1 MKLLIEEQEYPV
13 KQLETLFDD
22 FKFYKQ
28 TGNKGVIKSVGYYHS
43 YKNNELVFMLPKVFM
58 KDGTTTIFG
67 LNSQELYDTLKDTSV
82 KHDRDLQWLRELS
95 IYFYNSLIE
104 YNRRWE
110 KNSLLNPSKTFEL
123 NTNIGSNNYSYLDIV
138 LAFTNFYKRNKNFI
152 LQHHIE
158 QVTNK
163 ITKPKWERTVRKAL
177 PLMTASGT
185 PVYLGIRNKKKVRN
199 LEEELI
205 TYYFSI
211 LNKLNNAHQLNLK
224 IDKSYKLITGYKFDQ
239 LCLDEYG
246 LAKLRKIKY
255 RYFNDT
261 LRRMYQLCELYFSNN
276 SKASSK
282 KDKEEYLCVN
292 NYNIIFEDMIDK
304 LFTDTVANDESIQ
317 HLKKNQD
324 GKLIDH
330 IYEDQS
336 IIDRSNIFY
345 IGDSKYYKPNNEAGS
360 LSKYKQITYAKNIIQ
375 YNIDLWNKENR
386 FYNDQIVYRDDL
398 TEGYNITPNF
408 FIYGHIT
415 AKDDFTNHQI
425 EPKSDKPRCSYHW
438 QHRLFDRDTLFVHQ
452 YSINFLFVLK
462 AYTAYNPAN
471 LKKFQLEVKNIF
483 RSGFI
488 DYFNDPELSQF
499 TFYQSNIDGK
509 QKDDYIKD
517 NFKTLNGKCITTI
530 DGKLIIAKHAED
542 VILEGFI
549 KENAVHFEL
558 VETLPI
564 KN

>member
-13 KQLETLFDD
+13 KLLENLFDD

-58 KDGTTTIFG
+58 RDGTDTIFDK
-67 LNSQELYDTLKDTSV
+67 STVELFDTLQNASV
-82 KHDRDLQWLRELS
+82 KHDQDLQWLRELS

-138 LAFTNFYKRNKNFI
+138 LAFTNFFKKNKNFI

-163 ITKPKWERTVRKAL
+163 VTKPKWEKTVRKVL

-199 LEEELI
+199 VEEELI

-211 LNKLNNAHQLNLK
+211 LNKLNQAHQLNLK
-224 IDKSYKLITGYKFDQ
+224 IDKSYNLITGINFDR
-239 LCLDEYG
+239 LCANEYG
-246 LAKLRKIKY
+246 LSKLRKIKY

-261 LRRMYQLCELYFSNN
+261 LRRMYQLCELYFTNN

-304 LFTDTVANDESIQ
+304 LFTDTVASDESIQ

-345 IGDSKYYKPNNEAGS
+345 IGDSKYYKPNSEAGN

-375 YNIDLWNKENR
+375 YNIDLWNNEDR
-386 FYNDQIVYRDDL
+386 FYNEKAVYRDDL

-415 AKDDFTNHQI
+415 DKNDFSNHQI
-425 EPKSDKPRCSYHW
+425 EPKSNKPGCSYHW
-438 QHRLFDRDTLFVHQ
+438 KHRLFDRDTLFVHQ

-462 AYTAYNPAN
+462 TYTAYTPSS
-471 LKKFQLEVKNIF
+471 LQKFQLEVKSIF

-488 DYFNDPELSQF
+488 DYFNNPQLSQF
-499 TFYQSNIDGK
+499 TFYKSTIDEE
-509 QKDDYIKD
+509 QTNDYIKD
-517 NFKTLNGKCITTI
+517 NFKKLNGKCITTI
-530 DGKLIIAKHAED
+530 DGRLILAKHAADNSLNPFLNDFEP
-542 VILEGFI
+542 I
-549 KENAVHFEL
+549 ENFE
-558 VETLPI
+558 
-564 KN
+564 

>member
-13 KQLETLFDD
+13 KQLEDLFDD

-58 KDGTTTIFG
+58 KDGIETIFG
-67 LNSQELYDTLKDTSV
+67 KSITELYYSLDGTTV
-82 KHDRDLQWLRELS
+82 KHDQELQWLRELS
-95 IYFYNSLIE
+95 IYFYNSLVE

-110 KNSLLNPSKTFEL
+110 KNSLINPSRTFEL
-123 NTNIGSNNYSYLDIV
+123 NTNIGINNYSYLDIV
-138 LAFTNFYKRNKNFI
+138 LALTNFFKKNKNFI

-163 ITKPKWERTVRKAL
+163 VTKPKWEKTVRKGF
-177 PLMTASGT
+177 PLMTPSGA
-185 PVYLGIRNKKKVRN
+185 PIYLGIRNKRKIHN
-199 LEEELI
+199 TEEELI
-205 TYYFSI
+205 TYFFSI
-211 LNKLNNAHQLNLK
+211 LNKLNSDHQLNLK
-224 IDKSYKLITGYKFDQ
+224 IDKSYKLITGRRFDQ
-239 LCLDEYG
+239 LCTNGYG
-246 LAKLRKIKY
+246 LRKLRKIKY

-261 LRRMYQLCELYFSNN
+261 LKRMYQLCELYFSNN

-304 LFTDTVANDESIQ
+304 LFTDEIAANESIQ

-345 IGDSKYYKPNNEAGS
+345 IGDSKYYKPDSNAGN

-375 YNIDLWNKENR
+375 YNIDLWNNEER
-386 FYNDQIVYRDDL
+386 FYNGNTVYRDDI

-415 AKDDFTNHQI
+415 DENDFTTHQI
-425 EPKSDKPRCSYHW
+425 EAKSTKPSFSYHW
-438 QHRLFDRDTLFVHQ
+438 KHRLFDRDTLFVHQ

-462 AYTAYNPAN
+462 AYTAYTSNS
-471 LKKFQLEVKNIF
+471 LQKFRMEIKRIF
-483 RSGFI
+483 RTGFI
-488 DYFNDPELSQF
+488 DYFNNPDLCDF
-499 TFYQSNIDGK
+499 TFYNCTLVKEQ
-509 QKDDYIKD
+509 QKEYVETY
-517 NFKTLNGKCITTI
+517 FKLLNGKCITAI
-530 DGKLIIAKHAED
+530 DGRLILAKHKDDSSLNPLLNE
-542 VILEGFI
+542 F
-549 KENAVHFEL
+549 
-558 VETLPI
+558 ETLD
-564 KN
+564 NFE

>member
-13 KQLETLFDD
+13 TKLEPLFDD

-58 KDGTTTIFG
+58 KDGTTTIFDK
-67 LNSQELYDTLKDTSV
+67 STEELYDALKDTSV
-82 KHDRDLQWLRELS
+82 KHDQDLQWLRELS

-123 NTNIGSNNYSYLDIV
+123 NTNIGNNNYSYLDIV
-138 LAFTNFYKRNKNFI
+138 LAFTNFYKKNKNFI

-163 ITKPKWERTVRKAL
+163 VTKPKWEKTVRKGL
-177 PLMTASGT
+177 PLMTASGM
-185 PVYLGIRNKKKVRN
+185 PVYLGIRNKRKVRN
-199 LEEELI
+199 VEEELI

-211 LNKLNNAHQLNLK
+211 LKKLNQAHQLNLK
-224 IDKSYKLITGYKFDQ
+224 IDKSYNLITGIKFDR
-239 LCLDEYG
+239 LCANEYG
-246 LAKLRKIKY
+246 LSKLRKIKY

-261 LRRMYQLCELYFSNN
+261 LRRMYQLCELYFTNN

-282 KDKEEYLCVN
+282 KDKEEYICVN

-304 LFTDTVANDESIQ
+304 LFTDKVASDSDIQ
-317 HLKKNQD
+317 HLKKNED

-336 IIDRSNIFY
+336 IIDNSNIFF
-345 IGDSKYYKPNNEAGS
+345 IGDSKYYKTDREAGKF
-360 LSKYKQITYAKNIIQ
+360 SKYKQITYAKNIIL
-375 YNIDLWNKENR
+375 YNIELL
-386 FYNDQIVYRDDL
+386 NDTGQYHNPRVRYRDNL

-408 FIYGHIT
+408 FIYGRI
-415 AKDDFTNHQI
+415 KNESNYNDHQI
-425 EPKSDKPRCSYHW
+425 KVLNEEPECKYHW
-438 QHRLFDRDTLFVHQ
+438 KHRLFDRDTLFVHQ
-452 YSINFLFVLK
+452 YTINFLFVLK
-462 AYTAYNPAN
+462 AYTAYTPTS
-471 LKKFQLEVKNIF
+471 LQKFQLEVKNIF

-488 DYFNDPELSQF
+488 DYFNNPQLSQF
-499 TFYQSNIDGK
+499 TFYQSTIAEE
-509 QKDDYIKD
+509 QKADYIRD
-517 NFKTLNGKCITTI
+517 NFKSLNGKCITTV
-530 DGKLIIAKHAED
+530 DSRLILAKHAKD
-542 VILEGFI
+542 DSLTPFLD
-549 KENAVHFEL
+549 NFEL
-558 VETLPI
+558 LE
-564 KN
+564 NFE

>member
-13 KQLETLFDD
+13 KQLEALFDD

-58 KDGTTTIFG
+58 KNGTDTIFKKSITELYNLLDNTTI
-67 LNSQELYDTLKDTSV
+67 
-82 KHDRDLQWLRELS
+82 KHDQDLQWLRELS
-95 IYFYNSLIE
+95 IYFYNSLLE
-104 YNRRWE
+104 YKRRWE
-110 KNSLLNPSKTFEL
+110 KNSLINPAKTFEL

-163 ITKPKWERTVRKAL
+163 VTKPKWEKTVRKAL
-177 PLMTASGT
+177 PLMTTSGT
-185 PVYLGIRNKKKVRN
+185 PVYLGVRNKKKVQN
-199 LEEELI
+199 VDEELI

-211 LNKLNNAHQLNLK
+211 LNKLNKEHQLNLN
-224 IDKSYKLITGYKFDQ
+224 IDKSYKLIIGQKFDQ
-239 LCLDEYG
+239 LCSKEYG
-246 LAKLRKIKY
+246 LSKLRNIKY

-261 LRRMYQLCELYFSNN
+261 LKRMYQLCELYFTNN

-282 KDKEEYLCVN
+282 KEKEEYLCVN
-292 NYNIIFEDMIDK
+292 NFNIIFEDMIDK
-304 LFTDTVANDESIQ
+304 LFTDAVASDESIQ

-345 IGDSKYYKPNNEAGS
+345 IGDSKYYKSNTEAGN

-375 YNIDLWNKENR
+375 YNIDLWNNEER
-386 FYNDQIVYRDDL
+386 FYNEEMVYRDDL

-415 AKDDFTNHQI
+415 DKNDFSNHQI
-425 EPKSDKPRCSYHW
+425 EPKSAKPGCSYHW
-438 QHRLFDRDTLFVHQ
+438 KHRLFDRDTLFVHQ

-462 AYTAYNPAN
+462 AYTAYTPTS
-471 LKKFQLEVKNIF
+471 LQKFQVEVKKIF
-483 RSGFI
+483 RNGFV
-488 DYFNDPELSQF
+488 DYFNDPELCDF
-499 TFYQSNIDGK
+499 TFYNCTMSEEQ
-509 QKDDYIKD
+509 QKKFVET
-517 NFKTLNGKCITTI
+517 NFRFLNGKCIKAI
-530 DGKLIIAKHAED
+530 DGRLILAKHKNDSSTESFLND
-542 VILEGFI
+542 FVPIE
-549 KENAVHFEL
+549 KFE
-558 VETLPI
+558 
-564 KN
+564 

>member
-13 KQLETLFDD
+13 KQLEALFDD

-58 KDGTTTIFG
+58 RDGTDTIFG
-67 LNSQELYDTLKDTSV
+67 KSTVELFDTLQDTSV
-82 KHDRDLQWLRELS
+82 KHDQDLQWLRELS

-138 LAFTNFYKRNKNFI
+138 LAFTNFFKKNKNFI

-163 ITKPKWERTVRKAL
+163 VTKPRWEKTVRKAL

-185 PVYLGIRNKKKVRN
+185 PVYLGIRNKMKVRN
-199 LEEELI
+199 VEEELI

-211 LNKLNNAHQLNLK
+211 LNKLNQAHQLNLK
-224 IDKSYKLITGYKFDQ
+224 IDKSYNLITGIKFER
-239 LCLDEYG
+239 LCANEYG
-246 LAKLRKIKY
+246 SSKLRKIKY

-261 LRRMYQLCELYFSNN
+261 LRRMYQLCELYFTNN

-304 LFTDTVANDESIQ
+304 LFTDNVTSDESIQ

-345 IGDSKYYKPNNEAGS
+345 IGDSKYYKPDSKAGP

-375 YNIDLWNKENR
+375 YNIDLWNDEHR
-386 FYNDQIVYRDDL
+386 FYNEKTVYRDDT

-408 FIYGHIT
+408 FVYGRIENESNYT
-415 AKDDFTNHQI
+415 EHQI
-425 EPKSDKPRCSYHW
+425 ELIDKKPECKFHW
-438 QHRLFDRDTLFVHQ
+438 KHRLFDRDTLFVHQ

-462 AYTAYNPAN
+462 AYTAYTPTS
-471 LKKFQLEVKNIF
+471 LQKFQLEVKNIF

-488 DYFNDPELSQF
+488 DYFNNPQLSQF
-499 TFYQSNIDGK
+499 TFYKSTIDEE
-509 QKDDYIKD
+509 QTNDYIKD
-517 NFKTLNGKCITTI
+517 NFKKLNGKCITTI
-530 DGKLIIAKHAED
+530 DGRLILAKHAADNSLNPFLNDFEP
-542 VILEGFI
+542 I
-549 KENAVHFEL
+549 ENFE
-558 VETLPI
+558 
-564 KN
+564 